1 MRFGGL
7 RIYTAQYFCVSSYSK
22 FAHASR
28 HLRDST
34 NPHTHTHT
42 MNRLSA
48 LILIVAVAL
57 AAAHPADL
65 SALSGITG
73 LLGVA
78 TKSADVVQSPVNG
91 ALLGTGLTACPKTVN
106 LDEFVGTCIPA
117 HLNCV
122 GIKVLDV
129 VTNKVVKIPACG
141 SDGKVPKA
149 TATATSAGGLATA
162 VAT

>member
-1 MRFGGL
+1 
-7 RIYTAQYFCVSSYSK
+7 
-22 FAHASR
+22 
-28 HLRDST
+28 
-34 NPHTHTHT
+34 